1 MNPTEKL
8 FAVGFIYPLG
18 MLQRNFLTARGDL
31 TSLFHFM
38 TPRWG
43 FSVPHQNR
51 EMKNMKKATFLF
63 CILVV
68 PIFILVASGNS
79 QDNNSSAAKVD
90 ALFAEWDNRNSPGCA
105 LAVIKDGAIVYKRGY
120 GMADLEHDVPIS
132 PNTVFYIGSTSK
144 QFVTACILLLAEQGK
159 LALDDDLRKF
169 IPEFPQYGKP
179 ITIRHLVHHTSGIR
193 DYLTLWELS
202 GRSYLDYVPEQAV
215 LDMICRQ
222 KELNFAPGEQYLYSN
237 SCYFLLGVFVKR
249 VSGKTLKEFAHEN
262 IFAPLG
268 MKNSHFHDDNKHL
281 VKNRAFGYTKTA
293 NGEFGNLTMRFDLV
307 GSGGLYTTVE
317 DLFLWDQNFYNNKL
331 GKSGQ
336 QLIETM
342 LTNGKLSNGKEL
354 DYAFALTNGVYR
366 GAKTVSHGGGLGG
379 YRAQLIRFPEHRF
392 SVVILSNLASFNP
405 TALAYKVADI
415 YLAEHLEPLETAKEE
430 TVQANDAPATKSEE
444 LAPTNAQLQEF
455 VGGYYNDELE
465 VICKLST
472 ENGRLFLQIKHN
484 SKMAVEP
491 FDKDAFAAGG
501 SKLFFQ
507 RDRSNRI
514 TGFTVDAGRVKNLRF
529 ARK

>member
-1 MNPTEKL
+1 
-8 FAVGFIYPLG
+8 
-18 MLQRNFLTARGDL
+18 
-31 TSLFHFM
+31 
-38 TPRWG
+38 
-43 FSVPHQNR
+43 
-51 EMKNMKKATFLF
+51 MKKTTLLF
-63 CILVV
+63 WILLV
-68 PIFILVASGNS
+68 PISILAATGNS
-79 QDNNSSAAKVD
+79 DPFPGDDNSRISKVD
-90 ALFAEWDNRNSPGCA
+90 ALFAAWDNRNSPGCA
-105 LAVIKDGAIVYKRGY
+105 LAVIKDGAIAYKRGY

-144 QFVTACILLLAEQGK
+144 QFVTTCILLLAEQGK

-169 IPEFPQYGKP
+169 IPEFPQYSKP

-202 GRSYLDYVPEQAV
+202 GRSYLDYMPEQAV

-222 KELNFAPGEQYLYSN
+222 KELNFTPGEQHLYSN
-237 SCYFLLGVFVKR
+237 SCYFLLGVIVKR

-281 VKNRAFGYTKTA
+281 VKNRAFGYAKTD

-317 DLFLWDQNFYNNKL
+317 DLLLWDRNFYNNKL
-331 GKSGQ
+331 GKGGQ
-336 QLIETM
+336 TLIDKM
-342 LTNGKLSNGKEL
+342 LTNGKLNNGEEVN
-354 DYAFALTNGVYR
+354 YAFALTNGVYR
-366 GAKTVSHGGGLGG
+366 GAKTVSHGGALGG
-379 YRAQLIRFPEHRF
+379 YRAQLLRFPGHRF

-415 YLAEHLEPLETAKEE
+415 YLAEHLKPLEIPKEE
-430 TVQANDAPATKSEE
+430 NVQANDTLATKSEK

-455 VGGYYNDELE
+455 VGDYFSDELE
-465 VICKLST
+465 VSCNVSN

-484 SKMAVEP
+484 PKMVVEP
-491 FDKDAFAAGG
+491 FEKGSFAAGG
-501 SKLFFQ
+501 SKFFFQ

-514 TGFTVDAGRVKNLRF
+514 TGFTVDAGRVKNLKF
-529 ARK
+529 TRK

>member
-1 MNPTEKL
+1 
-8 FAVGFIYPLG
+8 
-18 MLQRNFLTARGDL
+18 
-31 TSLFHFM
+31 
-38 TPRWG
+38 
-43 FSVPHQNR
+43 
-51 EMKNMKKATFLF
+51 MKKATFLF
-63 CILVV
+63 WILLI
-68 PIFILVASGNS
+68 PIFILAASGNS
-79 QDNNSSAAKVD
+79 RDNNSLAAKVD

-132 PNTVFYIGSTSK
+132 SNTVFYIGSTSK

-169 IPEFPQYGKP
+169 IPEFPQYDKP

-222 KELNFAPGEQYLYSN
+222 KELNFAPGDQHLYSN
-237 SCYFLLGVFVKR
+237 SCYFLLGVIVKR

-262 IFAPLG
+262 IFAPLA
-268 MKNSHFHDDNKHL
+268 MNNSHFHDDNKHL
-281 VKNRAFGYTKTA
+281 VKNRAFGYAKTD
-293 NGEFGNLTMRFDLV
+293 NGKFGNLTMRFDLV
-307 GSGGLYTTVE
+307 GSGGLYTTVD

-331 GKSGQ
+331 GKSGP

-342 LTNGKLSNGKEL
+342 LTNGKLSNGEEVN
-354 DYAFALTNGVYR
+354 YAFALTHGVYR
-366 GAKTVSHGGGLGG
+366 GAKTVSHGGALGG
-379 YRAQLIRFPEHRF
+379 YRAQLLRFPEHKF

-415 YLAEHLEPLETAKEE
+415 YLAEHLKPLEISIEE
-430 TVQANDAPATKSEE
+430 NVQSNDAPAKKSGK
-444 LAPTNAQLQEF
+444 LALAGAQLQEF
-455 VGGYYNDELE
+455 AGDYGSEELE
-465 VICKLST
+465 VSCKIST
-472 ENGRLFLQIKHN
+472 ENDRLFFQIKN
-484 SKMAVEP
+484 NPKMAVEP

-501 SKLFFQ
+501 SKLVFQ
-507 RDRSNRI
+507 RDRNKRI
-514 TGFTVDAGRVKNLRF
+514 TGFTVDAGRVKNLKF
-529 ARK
+529 TKK